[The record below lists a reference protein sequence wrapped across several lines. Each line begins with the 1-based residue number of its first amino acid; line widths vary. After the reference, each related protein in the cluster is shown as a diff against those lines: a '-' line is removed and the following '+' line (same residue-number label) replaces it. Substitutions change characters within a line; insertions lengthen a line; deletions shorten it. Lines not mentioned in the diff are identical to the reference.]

1 MTVENLTCLPNL
13 KVKPRLHTCI
23 NFSASATQLLTSK
36 EEQALDLS
44 YNLIN
49 FVPPTELPPSILYLT
64 TEGNPLLQMN
74 DDAWMEVYDALPE
87 LRQHDCEDVYDTAS
101 EDDEDDEG
109 AEGGGAK
116 QESAAAVRGAEEEEE
131 TDEEDGG
138 LMREE
143 EKLALLSRLMGGHAA
158 LMQAS
163 QVHALCT
170 RHYVLCRR
178 PYALCPMS

>member
-64 TEGNPLLQMN
+64 TEGNPLLQMVFPLVFLSFSR
-74 DDAWMEVYDALPE
+74 AFH
-87 LRQHDCEDVYDTAS
+87 LR
-101 EDDEDDEG
+101 
-109 AEGGGAK
+109 K
-116 QESAAAVRGAEEEEE
+116 NR
-131 TDEEDGG
+131 
-138 LMREE
+138 R
-143 EKLALLSRLMGGHAA
+143 LS
-158 LMQAS
+158 
-163 QVHALCT
+163 
-170 RHYVLCRR
+170 
-178 PYALCPMS
+178 